1 MMPALWRA
9 WGGLSC
15 CGLLLLL
22 LLLEAWA
29 SFLCLLP
36 QMQGRPCPGL
46 LEQAASW
53 RLRAQ
58 S

>member
-9 WGGLSC
+9 WGGLSS
-15 CGLLLLL
+15 CG

-36 QMQGRPCPGL
+36 KCRDVCVL
-46 LEQAASW
+46 AS
-53 RLRAQ
+53 
-58 S
+58 